1 MRTATGW
8 GTLFTEDTNP
18 RRFAM
23 NDVSDITRTVD
34 TYLATWNETDPG
46 RRAEHIERV

>member
-1 MRTATGW
+1 
-8 GTLFTEDTNP
+8 
-18 RRFAM
+18 
-23 NDVSDITRTVD
+23 VD